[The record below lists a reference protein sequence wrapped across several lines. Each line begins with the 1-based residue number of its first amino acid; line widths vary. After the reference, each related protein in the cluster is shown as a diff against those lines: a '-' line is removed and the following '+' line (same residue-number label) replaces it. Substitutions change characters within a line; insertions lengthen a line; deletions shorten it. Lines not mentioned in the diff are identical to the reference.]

1 MLLKVCSLG
10 KPSFSRLAAPGEGT
24 NKRNAAC
31 PFRLS
36 TSKII
41 HPFLVEAFEGCCDLF
56 KAPPSTHTDTHTP
69 THLNQTR
76 DTFWCVLAMNLIY
89 SSHDEKQTAFHK
101 EPWSFE
107 LHEMIKKKHA
117 PIRQGDQ
124 YHQDTSRHHGELRG
138 VQLYA

>member
-10 KPSFSRLAAPGEGT
+10 KPNFSRLAAPGEGT
-24 NKRNAAC
+24 NKCNAAC

-41 HPFLVEAFEGCCDLF
+41 HPFLVEAFEGCCHLF
-56 KAPPSTHTDTHTP
+56 KAPPSTRTDTHTP

-107 LHEMIKKKHA
+107 LHEMIKKNMPLYDRVINIIKT
-117 PIRQGDQ
+117 
-124 YHQDTSRHHGELRG
+124 HQDT
-138 VQLYA
+138 